1 MRHAKF
7 LFTLLLLLV
16 ISTAAASEHP
26 RRYLP
31 SSQKMARRVAANRRS
46 ANYVDDKRQLVLM
59 VAFSDVQFKDEAPL
73 SLWSKIFNQRGFQQ
87 EPFHGSVCDYF
98 YDQSY
103 GRFSLQF
110 DLHMVTM
117 NTPRTQYSQDD
128 DGLTGVL
135 LCEML
140 DIMKDDID
148 DWSVYDWDG
157 DGYIDQVLILFA
169 GHGQN
174 DSHNI
179 NDIYP
184 HQWWLSD
191 PARGHEPTEP
201 YKVTSGDKE
210 YLIDNYGCFAELAR
224 NGDYGSFGTLC
235 HEYGHC
241 LGLPD
246 FYYGSSTS
254 VVGTWDIMDYG
265 NYNADGFCPPGY
277 SAHER
282 MVLGWLTPTE
292 LTEAAT
298 ISNIAPLSEEPQAY
312 LIRNDGDANEF
323 YMIENRQQQGWDA
336 SLPGS
341 GILIFHINYDE
352 EVWHTGVPND
362 ASLKRYT
369 LFHANNSSARSGW
382 AYPYEDNDSLTNL
395 SKPAA
400 TLLHEN
406 ADGTKL
412 MSKPVT
418 KMTVD
423 ANGLASFV
431 FMGGNLSGIAT
442 TLTDNKEII
451 GIYDLQGRRLPLA
464 SGSLPPASCFLP
476 LASGPYI
483 IKYAN
488 GATRLSTGN
497 RARCR

>member
-1 MRHAKF
+1 MTSPTRLLACV
-7 LFTLLLLLV
+7 LLLLWTV
-16 ISTAAASEHP
+16 CSMTAADMQP
-26 RRYLP
+26 RRHF
-31 SSQKMARRVAANRRS
+31 STQQRQKTVQRARAQRTHRS
-46 ANYVDDKRQLVLM
+46 LYVDDKRQLVVL
-59 VAFSDVQFKDEAPL
+59 VSFSDLTFKYEEAAV
-73 SLWSKIFNQRGFQQ
+73 LWDRIFNEKGFHD
-87 EPFHGSVCDYF
+87 EPFRGSVYDYF

-103 GRFSLQF
+103 GLFRLAF
-110 DLHMVTM
+110 DLHPITIDKEHAVYRSTSDDDENAAQLMLDLVEVLKTEVDDW
-117 NTPRTQYSQDD
+117 TPYDWDD
-128 DGLTGVL
+128 DGEIEQIV
-135 LCEML
+135 
-140 DIMKDDID
+140 
-148 DWSVYDWDG
+148 V
-157 DGYIDQVLILFA
+157 LFA
-169 GHGQN
+169 GKGQN
-174 DSHNI
+174 NGGGSNAI
-179 NDIYP
+179 WA
-184 HQWWLSD
+184 HQADLKYYGNE
-191 PARGHEPTEP
+191 PAE
-201 YKVTSGDKE
+201 VTSDGKTF
-210 YLIDNYGCFAELAR
+210 IINRYGMFPELSGS
-224 NGDYGSFGTLC
+224 NDYGTFGTIC

-395 SKPAA
+395 SRPAA

-418 KMTVD
+418 KMAVD

-442 TLTDNKEII
+442 TLTDKEEII
-451 GIYDLQGRRLPLA
+451 GIYDLQGRCLPLA
-464 SGSLPPASCFLP
+464 SGSLPP
-476 LASGPYI
+476 ASGPYI